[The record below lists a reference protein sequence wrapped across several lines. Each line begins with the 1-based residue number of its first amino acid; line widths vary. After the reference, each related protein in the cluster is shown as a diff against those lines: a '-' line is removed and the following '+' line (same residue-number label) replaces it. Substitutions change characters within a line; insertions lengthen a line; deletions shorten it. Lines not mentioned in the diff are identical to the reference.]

1 MPRLSTPCP
10 RPHEQGPRKN
20 RHEALQLEVDE
31 GRREARR
38 VQPGCGEE
46 RVRVLPRRNAPR
58 KAPSLLL
65 GQLGKKVVR
74 VPHENRAVLEEGV
87 RPGGTRRK
95 NRARNGRHVA
105 AIARRVTGRDQ
116 GPALPAASTT

>member
-46 RVRVLPRRNAPR
+46 RVRVLRLVDVERRVKRRGVRGEMGRHRGVLPRRNAPR
-58 KAPSLLL
+58 KKPSLLL
-65 GQLGKKVVR
+65 GQLGKK
-74 VPHENRAVLEEGV
+74 AVSYTHL
-87 RPGGTRRK
+87 
-95 NRARNGRHVA
+95 
-105 AIARRVTGRDQ
+105 
-116 GPALPAASTT
+116 